1 MKTLIMA
8 AAALATLTAAP
19 AFAQTASTVNLNG
32 NVANACG
39 VGNAIG
45 GAGVAAGFNAGDIT
59 AIPLADANGQFDGES
74 YSNRSFG
81 NLWCNYAAPVKME
94 VSALKTNVAVGDT
107 DSFTNSFDV
116 RITTD
121 AGVYFGQG
129 EDYVLSSTNGA
140 SGVLTGTSAGAFETG
155 SGRFGGADLVE
166 ILPSTRAAGG
176 NRRAVAGA
184 YAGTIKFTVG
194 SN

>member
-1 MKTLIMA
+1 MKTILMA

-19 AFAQTASTVNLNG
+19 AFAQSSSTINLNG

-39 VGNAIG
+39 VGNHISG
-45 GAGVAAGFNAGDIT
+45 GGLAAGFTAGDIT
-59 AIPLADANGQFDGES
+59 VDLADTNGQFDGDS
-74 YSNRSFG
+74 FTNRSFG

-94 VSALKTNVAVGDT
+94 VSALSTNATVGDT
-107 DSFTNSFDV
+107 GSFTNSFDV

-121 AGVYFGQG
+121 AGVYFGAGQ
-129 EDYVLSSTNGA
+129 DAVLSSINGVA
-140 SGVLTGTSAGAFETG
+140 GVMTGNTPGAFETG
-155 SGRFGGADLVE
+155 TGRFGGADLVE
-166 ILPSTRAAGG
+166 ILPSVRTNGGG

>member
-19 AFAQTASTVNLNG
+19 AFAQSSSTINLNG

-39 VGNAIG
+39 VGNHISG
-45 GAGVAAGFNAGDIT
+45 GGLAAGFTAGDIT
-59 AIPLADANGQFDGES
+59 VDLADTNGQFDGDS
-74 YSNRSFG
+74 FTNRSFG

-94 VSALKTNVAVGDT
+94 VSALSTNATVGDT
-107 DSFTNSFDV
+107 GSFTNSFDV

-121 AGVYFGQG
+121 AGVYFGAGQ
-129 EDYVLSSTNGA
+129 DAVLSSINGVA
-140 SGVLTGTSAGAFETG
+140 GVMTGNTPGAFETG
-155 SGRFGGADLVE
+155 TGRFGGADLVE
-166 ILPSTRAAGG
+166 ILPSVRTNGGG